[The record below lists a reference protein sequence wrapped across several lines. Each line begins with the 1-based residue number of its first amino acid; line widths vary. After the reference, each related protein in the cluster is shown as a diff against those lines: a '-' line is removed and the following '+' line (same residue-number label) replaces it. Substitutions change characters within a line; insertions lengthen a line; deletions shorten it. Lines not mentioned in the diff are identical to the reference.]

1 MVLGAVACDTRTIR
15 LGPMI
20 TALAR
25 RRPWR
30 VALEASTLQQLSA
43 GWALLGVGLGVP
55 WDFSRFGEPAA
66 SRVRVAKLEEGLAFI
81 RRLLAGDAVSHE
93 GAHYRLEEVTFPA
106 AEVPIWVGGWWPRR
120 LAIHGA
126 ALADGHFP
134 NWRDGP
140 PLRRTGRLLKL
151 PGAADRERLLALLSA
166 PTVAATSAGPSLR
179 PGRRAVRESVVSTD
193 STCDRR
199 CHHRRR
205 HDPPQARRLQS
216 ATTGKCRLQALRKTG
231 AAGLGPATSGV
242 ISNRRPTA
250 LSDERGVTGSFAS
263 ALCEEAASAPHG

>member
-1 MVLGAVACDTRTIR
+1 VRAAVYLPNFGTFGRPSVLCDLARRAEQAGWDGFFLWDHLIADLPVCDPWVVLGAVACDTRTIR

-30 VALEASTLQQLSA
+30 VALEAATLQQLSA
-43 GWALLGVGLGVP
+43 GRALLGVGLGVP

-66 SRVRVAKLEEGLAFI
+66 SRVRVAKLEEGLAVI

-134 NWRDGP
+134 NWRDDAAPLGFRPPSPAETRQIKDRFVADGGP
-140 PLRRTGRLLKL
+140 AGGDIAIMSVGAGDRVDFAAYEEAGATWWFETFWRDPL
-151 PGAADRERLLALLSA
+151 DRVIGVIE
-166 PTVAATSAGPSLR
+166 AGP
-179 PGRRAVRESVVSTD
+179 
-193 STCDRR
+193 
-199 CHHRRR
+199 
-205 HDPPQARRLQS
+205 AR
-216 ATTGKCRLQALRKTG
+216 LRK
-231 AAGLGPATSGV
+231 
-242 ISNRRPTA
+242 
-250 LSDERGVTGSFAS
+250 
-263 ALCEEAASAPHG
+263 